1 MKTEREVL
9 REVTMYFMM
18 AIAAALLIGG
28 AVVNAINEID
38 SDKKYTIRT
47 EYGTYHSDNIRVCGK
62 GIAFDTEDKKIIIM
76 GNFNI
81 ISNLEQ

>member
-1 MKTEREVL
+1 METEREVL
-9 REVTMYFMM
+9 KEATMYFMM

-28 AVVNAINEID
+28 AVVNAIDEID
-38 SDKKYTIRT
+38 SDMKYTIKT
-47 EYGTYHSDNIRVCGK
+47 EHGSYHTDQFRVCGR
-62 GIAFDTEDKKIIIM
+62 GIAFDTDSKRVIVL

>member
-1 MKTEREVL
+1 MRTEREVAN
-9 REVTMYFMM
+9 YF
-18 AIAAALLIGG
+18 IAAVIAAFALCWAVIHAVNGYDGG
-28 AVVNAINEID
+28 
-38 SDKKYTIRT
+38 KKYTIKT

>member
-1 MKTEREVL
+1 METEREVL
-9 REVTMYFMM
+9 KEVTMYFIM

-38 SDKKYTIRT
+38 SDKKYTIKT
-47 EYGTYHSDNIRVCGK
+47 EHGTYHSDNIRVCGK
-62 GIAFDTEDKKIIIM
+62 GIAFDTEDKKIIVM

-81 ISNLEQ
+81 TSNLDK

>member
-1 MKTEREVL
+1 VKTEREVL

-28 AVVNAINEID
+28 AVVNAIDEID
-38 SDKKYTIRT
+38 SDMKYTIKT
-47 EYGTYHSDNIRVCGK
+47 EHGTYHTDNIRVCGK
-62 GIAFDTEDKKIIIM
+62 GIAFDTKDKKIIIM

>member
-1 MKTEREVL
+1 VKTEREVL

-28 AVVNAINEID
+28 AVVNAIDEID
-38 SDKKYTIRT
+38 SDKKYTIKT

-62 GIAFDTEDKKIIIM
+62 GIAFDTDSKKVIVL

-81 ISNLEQ
+81 ISNLDK

>member
-1 MKTEREVL
+1 METRGEVL
-9 REVTMYFMM
+9 KYFIM

-28 AVVNAINEID
+28 AVVSAINEID
-38 SDKKYTIRT
+38 GDKKYTIKT